1 MKSFP
6 KNLIST
12 FQKTFILKN
21 APFQQ
26 PPEPQA
32 LPPPS
37 WNLLHLASTVL
48 AIGSK
53 IQILMAEDNSDELA
67 SPVTSV
73 KNDSATE
80 DNTNEL
86 DNINEL
92 VSLVTSMKNDSSG
105 SKPDKISTIKSRS
118 VSNGNKLRQSTG
130 KLNSPDS
137 EQDVLPH
144 YLRAFTSSCHDF
156 CKYGRK
162 HSSEGKPWHPL
173 SKRKNKLPADEQSL
187 TRTLAEDAKNGTLA
201 KQKPFNPPG
210 SVLGEKK
217 KVIEIGQ
224 KIVHLL
230 TKAAKQR
237 WHVWWNSVKEMGI
250 F

>member
-1 MKSFP
+1 MKGRRSVEIP
-6 KNLIST
+6 S
-12 FQKTFILKN
+12 LK
-21 APFQQ
+21 
-26 PPEPQA
+26 
-32 LPPPS
+32 
-37 WNLLHLASTVL
+37 
-48 AIGSK
+48 GSK

-86 DNINEL
+86 
-92 VSLVTSMKNDSSG
+92 NDSSG

-118 VSNGNKLRQSTG
+118 VSNGNKL
-130 KLNSPDS
+130 
-137 EQDVLPH
+137 
-144 YLRAFTSSCHDF
+144 
-156 CKYGRK
+156 RK